1 MSLLI
6 REEAT
11 KTCSELPTAT
21 EERPKGAASLRFQHK
36 TSLGFMA
43 STAGREKVD
52 RLIVPMAIAAA
63 LVSAAPASSES
74 DSASSAPSDPSDA
87 LIIQAKDQAEL
98 NEKFC
103 AANPNV
109 EHVLV
114 LPASLFV
121 DGQQVICGSGPY
133 KLYRIVEHDDTD
145 DFEYFLDPPFYSKE
159 NRLGCDGKAGRTMQ
173 TVAVNFRPLK

>member
-6 REEAT
+6 REEPT

-21 EERPKGAASLRFQHK
+21 EERPEGAASLRFQHK

-74 DSASSAPSDPSDA
+74 DSASSAPSDS

-103 AANPNV
+103 AANPSV

-114 LPASLFV
+114 VPASLFV
-121 DGQQVICGSGPY
+121 DGQQVICGSSPY
-133 KLYRIVEHDDTD
+133 KLYRIIEHDDTD
-145 DFEYFLDPPFYSKE
+145 DFEYFLDRPFYSKE
-159 NRLGCDGKAGRTMQ
+159 DRLGCDGKAGRTMQ
-173 TVAVNFRPLK
+173 TVAVNCRPLK

>member
-1 MSLLI
+1 
-6 REEAT
+6 
-11 KTCSELPTAT
+11 
-21 EERPKGAASLRFQHK
+21 
-36 TSLGFMA
+36 MA

-74 DSASSAPSDPSDA
+74 DSASSAPSDA

-103 AANPNV
+103 AANPSV

-114 LPASLFV
+114 MPASLFV

-133 KLYRIVEHDDTD
+133 KLYRIIEHDDTD
-145 DFEYFLDPPFYSKE
+145 DFEYF
-159 NRLGCDGKAGRTMQ
+159 
-173 TVAVNFRPLK
+173 